1 MSRDRRAWYV
11 ALEIGVP
18 VLVVAVWWV
27 WSANAQNPFFPPLA
41 DILVRFQELWLFK
54 HFTSDILPSL
64 AITVIGFAASAVLG
78 VTTGV
83 ILASARPLRELV
95 EPVITFAR
103 AVPMV
108 AAIPV
113 IVATLG
119 FGDAVRILIIVIAAT
134 PPMMIATMDGVSSLD
149 PILKDVIR
157 TLDLS
162 GRDRLFRVYL
172 PQAGAQIF
180 SGLQVCLQ
188 YSFVLMIAAE
198 MLGATRGIGYMT
210 LLAQQTFLSVDMW
223 AGILLLG
230 AVGYLSNFLLAR
242 VRKRV
247 LRWYDGAHEV
257 EMRA

>member
-1 MSRDRRAWYV
+1 
-11 ALEIGVP
+11 
-18 VLVVAVWWV
+18 
-27 WSANAQNPFFPPLA
+27 
-41 DILVRFQELWLFK
+41 
-54 HFTSDILPSL
+54 
-64 AITVIGFAASAVLG
+64 
-78 VTTGV
+78 
-83 ILASARPLRELV
+83 
-95 EPVITFAR
+95 
-103 AVPMV
+103 MV